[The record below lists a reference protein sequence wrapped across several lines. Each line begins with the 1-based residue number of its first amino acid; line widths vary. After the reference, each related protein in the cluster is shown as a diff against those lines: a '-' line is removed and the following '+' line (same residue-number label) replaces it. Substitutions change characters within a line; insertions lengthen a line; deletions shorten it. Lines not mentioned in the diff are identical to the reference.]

1 MLTRFD
7 WVRRSR
13 TGPELLAT
21 IRYLNEGGALPAAE
35 EGPGSPPAAFSVPCA
50 RCWIYPRAAGRYC
63 ATCQAILDQAWKLRD
78 LVLHSVL
85 VWGYVNRL
93 PTIWSAEPIAGKD
106 MADLYLHDERHFLL
120 ALRQRELKPWLQEL
134 ALRHGAELKGLL
146 QIFPSAGH
154 PKTQMGD
161 VLARIIHHE
170 TRFPPD
176 RLRICFFST
185 LTHVF
190 NPRPYEKEGVLTFEI
205 GEFLNTLELASVFR
219 AMLRPDE
226 QKMLYRLLHM
236 ANTAQAQLY
245 WGRFW
250 GALSQEARDMLSA
263 WGIRTWSPYQVNL
276 LYELVDYVALYQP
289 G

>member
-7 WVRRSR
+7 WLRRSR
-13 TGPELLAT
+13 TGPELFAT
-21 IRYLNEGGALPAAE
+21 IRYLNAVGSLPA
-35 EGPGSPPAAFSVPCA
+35 EGDEPGSPPSAFSRPCA
-50 RCWIYPRAAGRYC
+50 RCWIYPRAVGRYC
-63 ATCQAILDQAWKLRD
+63 PTCQAILDQAWKLRG
-78 LVLHSVL
+78 LVLQSVL

-93 PTIWSAEPIAGKD
+93 PTVWSADPAADKSTT
-106 MADLYLHDERHFLL
+106 DLYLHDDRRFLL
-120 ALRQRELKPWLQEL
+120 VLHQRELKPWLQEL
-134 ALRHGAELKGLL
+134 ALRHGADIKGLL

-170 TRFPPD
+170 TRYPPD
-176 RLRICFFST
+176 RLRIRFFST

-205 GEFLNTLELASVFR
+205 GEFLHTLELAAVFR
-219 AMLRPDE
+219 AILKPDE
-226 QKMLYRLLHM
+226 QKMLYRLLHTT
-236 ANTAQAQLY
+236 NTAQAQLY

-250 GALSQEARDMLSA
+250 GALSQEARDMLDA
-263 WGIRTWSPYQVNL
+263 WSIRTWSPYQVNL
-276 LYELVDYVALYQP
+276 LYELVDYVAFYQS